1 MKVKNKAIIQK
12 LSHRML
18 DVKKKKNIISILA
31 IILTTVLFTAVF
43 TIGGSMIKSTRES
56 TMLQVGMSTH
66 AGFERLTKKQFDI
79 VSKDPKIH
87 GVSYNIFVGSAI
99 NPEFKNF
106 PVEVRSREDL
116 DAKYTFSEPE
126 EGRMPEKRNEIAA
139 SSLVLKDLGV
149 PCELGETVTL
159 DILVNEKTIRQTFTL
174 VGYWEGNQGMMAQ
187 DVNVSRVFAEAV
199 APTPKEPYYANKS
212 NYSGYID
219 MEVNFATAWNIQK
232 QVDALM
238 ERCGFDPQQVKCGV
252 NWAYETDSIEPAD
265 VFVLAGLLLLI
276 VLSGYLII
284 YNVFYLNVFHDIR
297 FYGLLKTIGTT
308 GRQLRKIVRK
318 QAWRLCLFGI
328 PAGLLI
334 GWCAGRVLAPIMMGV
349 LEQQVDAY
357 SANPLI
363 FVGATIFTVF
373 TVHISCIK
381 PCRMA
386 ARISPVEAMKYT
398 GQKTRKKSRRTHGFH
413 TWSMAAANLGRNK
426 KKLALVAGSLSL
438 SLIILNSVYTTVQ
451 GFDMD
456 KFLESVMISDYMV
469 TDRSIVQYLGYREL
483 QGVTKEFEEALRNQ
497 EGVENLSE
505 IYQSEGNHV
514 FSDTEWERME
524 QIMQEPEFGEALE
537 HPEDLERIKES
548 KMDFFTFYGIDE
560 QLAEEIM
567 VDGKPLDWNVFQSG
581 DYILVNQYNTVTNEN
596 NMPLFQVGESV
607 KLTFA
612 NGTEKEY
619 QILGIAEL
627 PNAVGDQTYGY
638 PFEVECIL
646 PAEELKAQEGEMQPM
661 RVIFDAKEGYEEEVT
676 SWLKAVCDG
685 TENSLAYKT
694 KGDYLEEFGKM
705 RQMYSIAGG
714 ALSLI
719 LAMIGIL
726 NFVNVIATSI
736 LSRKQEFAMMESIGM
751 TVGQQKRILWAEGLF
766 YAAITILLSM
776 SLGSI
781 VSYGVVK
788 TVTAQMW
795 MFRYQFTLTPILL
808 SIPFLLLITWL
819 VPEICYRRM
828 RRATVVERLRDVEN

>member
-1 MKVKNKAIIQK
+1 MKVKNKAIIKK

-18 DVKKKKNIISILA
+18 DAKKKKNIISALA
-31 IILTTVLFTAVF
+31 IVLTTVLFTAVF
-43 TIGGSMIKSTRES
+43 TIGGSMVKSTRES
-56 TMLQVGMSTH
+56 TMLQVGTSAH
-66 AGFERLTKKQFDI
+66 AGFERLTKEQFDI
-79 VSKDPKIH
+79 ASKDPKIH
-87 GVSYNIFVGSAI
+87 GVSYNIYVGNAI

-126 EGRMPEKRNEIAA
+126 EGRMPERRNEIAA

-149 PCELGETVTL
+149 PCELGEAVTL

-174 VGYWEGNQGMMAQ
+174 VGYWEGNQGMMVQ
-187 DVNVSRVFAEAV
+187 NVNVSRAFAEEV

-219 MEVNFATAWNIQK
+219 MELNFATAWNIQK
-232 QVDALM
+232 QADALM

-265 VFVLAGLLLLI
+265 AFVLAGLLLLI

-505 IYQSEGNHV
+505 IYQSGSNHV

-537 HPEDLERIKES
+537 HLEDLERIKES
-548 KMDFFTFYGIDE
+548 KSDFFTFYGIDE

-596 NMPLFQVGESV
+596 NMPLFQVGGSV
-607 KLTFA
+607 KLTFE
-612 NGTEKEY
+612 NGAEKEY
-619 QILGIAEL
+619 QILGMTEL
-627 PNAVGDQTYGY
+627 PNAVGDQSYGY

-661 RVIFDAKEGYEEEVT
+661 RVIFDAKEGYEEAVT

-726 NFVNVIATSI
+726 NFVNVITTSI

-766 YAAITILLSM
+766 YAAITILLSV

-788 TVTAQMW
+788 AVTAQMW

>member
-18 DVKKKKNIISILA
+18 DAKKKKNIISILA
-31 IILTTVLFTAVF
+31 IVLTTVLFTAVF

-56 TMLQVGMSTH
+56 TMLQVGMSAH
-66 AGFERLTKKQFDI
+66 AGFERLTKEQFDI
-79 VSKDPKIH
+79 ASKDPKIH

-106 PVEVRSREDL
+106 PVEVRSREEL

-126 EGRMPEKRNEIAA
+126 AGRMPEKRNEIAA

-159 DILVNEKTIRQTFTL
+159 DIRVNEKTIRQTFTL

-187 DVNVSRVFAEAV
+187 DVNVSKAFAEEV
-199 APTPKEPYYANKS
+199 APTPKEPYYANKA

-219 MEVNFATAWNIQK
+219 MELNFATAWNIQK
-232 QVDALM
+232 QADALM
-238 ERCGFDPQQVKCGV
+238 KRCGFDPQQVKCGV

-265 VFVLAGLLLLI
+265 ALVLAGLLLLI

-334 GWCAGRVLAPIMMGV
+334 GWCVGRVLAPIMMGV

-386 ARISPVEAMKYT
+386 SRISPVEAMKYT

-438 SLIILNSVYTTVQ
+438 SLIILNSVYTTVR

-469 TDRSIVQYLGYREL
+469 TDRSIIQYLGYREL
-483 QGVTKEFEEALRNQ
+483 EGVTQEFEEALRSQ

-505 IYQSEGNHV
+505 IYQSIGGHV
-514 FSDTEWERME
+514 FSDTEWKRLE
-524 QIMQEPEFGEALE
+524 QIIQEPEFGEALE

-548 KMDFFTFYGIDE
+548 KMDFFTLYGIDE

-581 DYILVNQYNTVTNEN
+581 DYILVNQHNTVTNEN

-607 KLTFA
+607 KLTFE

-619 QILGIAEL
+619 QIWGMAEL
-627 PNAVGDQTYGY
+627 PNAVGDQSYGY

-646 PAEELKAQEGEMQPM
+646 PAEELKAQEGERQLM
-661 RVIFDAKEGYEEEVT
+661 RVIFDAKEGYEEAVT

-726 NFVNVIATSI
+726 NFVNVITTSI

-766 YAAITILLSM
+766 YAAITILLSV

-788 TVTAQMW
+788 AVTAQMW

>member
-1 MKVKNKAIIQK
+1 MKVKNKAIIKK

-18 DVKKKKNIISILA
+18 DAKKKKNIISALA
-31 IILTTVLFTAVF
+31 IVLTTVLFTAVF

-56 TMLQVGMSTH
+56 TMLQVGTSAH
-66 AGFERLTKKQFDI
+66 AGFERLTKEQFDI
-79 VSKDPKIH
+79 ASKDPKIH

-159 DILVNEKTIRQTFTL
+159 DILVNEKTIHQTFTL
-174 VGYWEGNQGMMAQ
+174 VGYWEGNQGMMVQ
-187 DVNVSRVFAEAV
+187 NVNVSRTFAEEV

-219 MEVNFATAWNIQK
+219 MELNFATAWNIQK
-232 QVDALM
+232 QADALM

-265 VFVLAGLLLLI
+265 ALVLAGLLLLI

-438 SLIILNSVYTTVQ
+438 SLIILNSVYTTVR

-483 QGVTKEFEEALRNQ
+483 QGVTKEFEEALRSQ

-505 IYQSEGNHV
+505 IYQSGGNHV

-537 HPEDLERIKES
+537 YPEDLEQIKES
-548 KMDFFTFYGIDE
+548 KSDFFTFYGIDE

-567 VDGKPLDWNVFQSG
+567 VDGKPLDWNIFQSG
-581 DYILVNQYNTVTNEN
+581 DYILVNQYNTVTNED

-607 KLTFA
+607 KLTFE
-612 NGTEKEY
+612 NGAEKEY
-619 QILGIAEL
+619 QILGMTEL
-627 PNAVGDQTYGY
+627 PNAVGDQSYGY

-661 RVIFDAKEGYEEEVT
+661 RVIFDAKEGYEEAVT

-705 RQMYSIAGG
+705 RQMYSIVGG

-726 NFVNVIATSI
+726 NFFNVITTSI

-751 TVGQQKRILWAEGLF
+751 TVGQQKWILRMEGLF
-766 YAAITILLSM
+766 YAVLTIFISV
-776 SLGSI
+776 SLGSAI
-781 VSYGVVK
+781 SYAVVRA
-788 TVTAQMW
+788 VTAQMW
-795 MFRYQFTLTPILL
+795 MFEYHFTLVPILY
-808 SIPFLLLITWL
+808 SIPILLLITWL
-819 VPEICYRRM
+819 VPEFCYQRM
-828 RRATVVERLRDVEN
+828 QKITVVERLREVEN

>member
-1 MKVKNKAIIQK
+1 MKVKNKAIIKK

-18 DVKKKKNIISILA
+18 DAKKKKNIISALA
-31 IILTTVLFTAVF
+31 IVLTTVLFTAVF

-56 TMLQVGMSTH
+56 TMLQVGTSTH
-66 AGFERLTKKQFDI
+66 AGFERLTKEQFDI
-79 VSKDPKIH
+79 ASKDPKIH
-87 GVSYNIFVGSAI
+87 GVSYNIYVGNAI

-126 EGRMPEKRNEIAA
+126 EGRMPERRNEIAA

-174 VGYWEGNQGMMAQ
+174 VGYWEGNQGMMVQ
-187 DVNVSRVFAEAV
+187 NVNVSRAFAEEV

-219 MEVNFATAWNIQK
+219 MELNFATAWNIQK
-232 QVDALM
+232 QADALM

-265 VFVLAGLLLLI
+265 AFVLAGLLLLI

-334 GWCAGRVLAPIMMGV
+334 GWCAGRVLASIMMGV

-438 SLIILNSVYTTVQ
+438 SLIILNSVYTTVR

-483 QGVTKEFEEALRNQ
+483 QGVTKEFEEALRSQ

-505 IYQSEGNHV
+505 IYQSGGNHV

-537 HPEDLERIKES
+537 YPEDLEQIKES
-548 KMDFFTFYGIDE
+548 KSDFFTFYGIDE

-567 VDGKPLDWNVFQSG
+567 VDGKPLDWNIFQSG
-581 DYILVNQYNTVTNEN
+581 DYILVNQYNTVTNED

-607 KLTFA
+607 KLTFE
-612 NGTEKEY
+612 NGAEKEY
-619 QILGIAEL
+619 QILGMTEL
-627 PNAVGDQTYGY
+627 PNAVGDQSYGY

-661 RVIFDAKEGYEEEVT
+661 RVIFDAKEGYEEAVT

-726 NFVNVIATSI
+726 NFVNVITTSI

-751 TVGQQKRILWAEGLF
+751 TVGQQKWILRMEGLF
-766 YAAITILLSM
+766 YAVLTIFISV
-776 SLGSI
+776 SLGSAI
-781 VSYGVVK
+781 SYAVVRA
-788 TVTAQMW
+788 VTAQMW
-795 MFRYQFTLTPILL
+795 MFEYHFTLVPILY
-808 SIPFLLLITWL
+808 SIPILLLITWL
-819 VPEICYRRM
+819 VPEFCYQRM
-828 RRATVVERLRDVEN
+828 QKITVVERLREVEN